1 LFNVFIDASSLQN
14 LASLETIQEVSNKA
28 AANLALLT
36 QAKVQ
41 ELAGEKL
48 HSRLEMFRKGL
59 SMKQEDSGVWI
70 IHLEESEAW
79 INDGYPAH
87 SLIPDL
93 LNSPKAKMAS
103 DGSKYLVV
111 PFQMTAGK
119 VGATQTTSAQ
129 QDLVQAVKQQLKQS
143 KIPFAKIEKD
153 QSGMPLLGRVHKLNL
168 QTPAK
173 TKEGPGQGWGQIGNA
188 RVGATGIP
196 FLQGA
201 GVYQSVNSK
210 GKVERSV
217 MTFRVASSKH
227 EAQGRWQHPGLEPT
241 HIFEDAYEFA
251 LRELETNVMPSIM
264 KEIAAR
270 AG

>member
-41 ELAGEKL
+41 ELAGERL
-48 HSRLEMFRKGL
+48 HSRLEGFRKAVHLDPEG
-59 SMKQEDSGVWI
+59 SGVWI
-70 IHLEESEAW
+70 ISLEKDQEWVNS
-79 INDGYPAH
+79 GYPAH
-87 SLIPDL
+87 SMIPDL
-93 LNSPKAKMAS
+93 LNSPKAKTAK
-103 DGSKYLVV
+103 DGSRYLVV

-119 VGATQTTSAQ
+119 VGATQTTPAQ
-129 QDLVQAVKQQLKQS
+129 QDLVQAMKQQLKQA

-153 QSGMPLLGRVHKLNL
+153 SSGLPLLGRIHKLNL
-168 QTPAK
+168 RTPAK
-173 TKEGPGQGWGQIGNA
+173 TKEGPGQGWGNIGGP

-196 FLQGA
+196 FLQGS
-201 GVYQSVNSK
+201 GVYQSLNSK

-227 EAQGRWQHPGLEPT
+227 EAEGRWQHPGLEPT
-241 HIFEDAYEFA
+241 HIFEDAYEWA
-251 LRELETNVMPSIM
+251 LRELDQNIMPAIL
-264 KEIAAR
+264 KEI
-270 AG
+270 GDSSG